1 MITDFRVKI
10 RRFFKK
16 HKKEVIIFFLVLWLI
31 VFIIN
36 MALKNQKPK
45 ILPPSTNYV
54 PHKAMYQENVEVPE
68 KYQEPIESLID
79 KYFNYCNNGQ
89 YEEAY
94 SLITEESRRNVY
106 PTLEQFK
113 GYVDYVFEGKK
124 KIYNI
129 QNCSIVDNKYI
140 YNIRIL
146 DDILATGTTEGYSYY
161 EEKLILIEDNGQMKL
176 SIGEYIGDRDPN
188 IEIEADDMIVK
199 IENVSA
205 DYETETYTITVTN
218 KTDKYIVIADNTQKD
233 EIGLDLGDNIRHPQ
247 NMVFASFYVKPNS
260 SATKKI
266 KFNNAYDNG
275 LKAQKLIFGS
285 IRILN
290 EYDPMVGTTQEN
302 LDSAVKLYGMKINLN
317 KK

>member
-94 SLITEESRRNVY
+94 TLKTEKSRRKVY
-106 PTLEQFK
+106 PTLNQFK
-113 GYVDYVFEGKK
+113 GYVD
-124 KIYNI
+124 
-129 QNCSIVDNKYI
+129 
-140 YNIRIL
+140 
-146 DDILATGTTEGYSYY
+146 
-161 EEKLILIEDNGQMKL
+161 
-176 SIGEYIGDRDPN
+176 
-188 IEIEADDMIVK
+188 
-199 IENVSA
+199 
-205 DYETETYTITVTN
+205 
-218 KTDKYIVIADNTQKD
+218 
-233 EIGLDLGDNIRHPQ
+233 
-247 NMVFASFYVKPNS
+247 
-260 SATKKI
+260 
-266 KFNNAYDNG
+266 
-275 LKAQKLIFGS
+275 
-285 IRILN
+285 
-290 EYDPMVGTTQEN
+290 
-302 LDSAVKLYGMKINLN
+302 
-317 KK
+317 